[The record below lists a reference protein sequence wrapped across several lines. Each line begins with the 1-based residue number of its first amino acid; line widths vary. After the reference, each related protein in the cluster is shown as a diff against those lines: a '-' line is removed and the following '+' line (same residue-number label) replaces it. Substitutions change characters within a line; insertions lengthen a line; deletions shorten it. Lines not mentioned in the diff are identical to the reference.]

1 MANKTYNIYCDES
14 CHLENDH
21 KQYMFLGNVSCA
33 YPQVKR
39 HVERIKELK
48 KKHSFYAEIK
58 WTNVSKSKLAFYMEL
73 LDYFFDTDL
82 RFRAVGIDK
91 EKIRNETYG
100 QSYDEFY
107 YKMYYHLLNYKVDT
121 TDHYNVYLDIKD
133 TWSNQKVKR
142 LEEILNTKFGVFR
155 KVQCIRSEESILL
168 QLADFLMGALAYN
181 ANEAE
186 KKNVAKVKLI
196 DAIKRH
202 TPNGDV
208 MHTNFSDKFNLFFI
222 QLR

>member
-1 MANKTYNIYCDES
+1 MANRTYNIYCDES

-21 KQYMFLGNVSCA
+21 KRFMFLGDVNCA

-39 HVERIKELK
+39 HAERIKELK
-48 KKHSFYAEIK
+48 KKHNFYAEIK

-91 EKIRNETYG
+91 EQIKNDEHE
-100 QSYDEFY
+100 QSFDDFY
-107 YKMYYHLLNYKVDT
+107 YKMYYYLLNYKVDT

-155 KVQCIRSEESILL
+155 KVQCIRSEESVLL

-181 ANEAE
+181 ANDGE
-186 KKNVAKVKLI
+186 KKNVAKVKLVEL
-196 DAIKRH
+196 IKKH
-202 TPNGDV
+202 CPGGDV
-208 MHTNFSDKFNLFFI
+208 MHTNFSEKFNLFFI
-222 QLR
+222 NLR

>member
-21 KQYMFLGNVSCA
+21 KKFMFLGKVSSS

-39 HVERIKELK
+39 HTERIKELK
-48 KKHSFYAEIK
+48 KKHNFYAEIK
-58 WTNVSKSKLAFYMEL
+58 WTNVSKSKLGFYMEL

-82 RFRAVGIDK
+82 RFRAVGINKDYIK
-91 EKIRNETYG
+91 NNEHG
-100 QSYDEFY
+100 QTFDDFY
-107 YKMYYHLLNYKVDT
+107 YKMYYYLLNYKVDT

-142 LEEILNTKFGVFR
+142 LGEILNTKYGVFR

-168 QLADFLMGALAYN
+168 QMTDFLMGALAYN
-181 ANEAE
+181 ANNME
-186 KKNVAKVKLI
+186 KKNVAKTKI
-196 DAIKRH
+196 IEAIKKH
-202 TPNGDV
+202 CPNGDI
-208 MHTNFSDKFNLFFI
+208 MHTNFYDKFNLFFI
-222 QLR
+222 NLR